1 MNKRIRKKHHLGEFA
16 VKCFAF
22 KVVLN
27 PDLSKDERELW
38 DLYIDKII
46 DVIEANHCLMGGGFE
61 AVVEADT
68 YSYKD
73 MLLTDEIKQKI
84 ARELSA
90 IEGVSRVLASP
101 LFDGN
106 YETYCENDL
115 LKIELNPDLTEQQK
129 KWFLKY
135 SR

>member
-22 KVVLN
+22 KIN
-27 PDLSKDERELW
+27 FKDGIDLSDQKVD
-38 DLYIDKII
+38 DFYIDR
-46 DVIEANHCLMGGGFE
+46 VIEIIEDNHCIMVGWYS

-73 MLLTDEIKQKI
+73 MQLTNEIRLKI
-84 ARELSA
+84 AKELSL
-90 IEGVSRVLASP
+90 IEGVSEVLLSR

-106 YETYCENDL
+106 YETDSEDDL
-115 LKIELNPDLTEQQK
+115 LKIELNPELTGQQK